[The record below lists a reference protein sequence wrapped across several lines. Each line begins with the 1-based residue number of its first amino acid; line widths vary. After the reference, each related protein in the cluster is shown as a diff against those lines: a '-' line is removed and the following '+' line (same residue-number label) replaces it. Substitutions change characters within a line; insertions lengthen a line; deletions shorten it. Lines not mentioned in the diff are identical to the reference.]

1 VTRSAALLAAACFA
15 GACAATA
22 KFEPAPPRALALVS
36 IEAARGADGSGTIT
50 LRNASRAHTPWV
62 EGVVLCS
69 EDGAPDADLWRE
81 LERSEEARAR
91 LRDQPLKPGGEVV
104 LLGLPACLTTPS
116 SRVGIFFKVRSGP
129 SHTYRVLWSNPVGP
143 PAAGA

>member
-1 VTRSAALLAAACFA
+1 MKRGAALLVAALLAS
-15 GACAATA
+15 ACAATA

-36 IEAARGADGSGTIT
+36 VEAARDANGSGTIT
-50 LRNASRAHTPWV
+50 LRNASRAHTPWI

-69 EDGAPDADLWRE
+69 EDGAADADLWQE
-81 LERSEEARAR
+81 LERREPVRAL

-104 LLGLPACLTTPS
+104 LLGLPACLSTPG

-129 SHTYRVLWSNPVGP
+129 THTYRVLWSNPIGP
-143 PAAGA
+143 PAAGV